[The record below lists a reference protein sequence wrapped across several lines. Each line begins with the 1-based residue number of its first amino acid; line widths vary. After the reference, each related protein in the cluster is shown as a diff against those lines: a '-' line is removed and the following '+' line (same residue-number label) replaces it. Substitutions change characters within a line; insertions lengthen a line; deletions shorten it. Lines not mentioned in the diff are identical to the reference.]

1 MAKHRSD
8 LKQREQIYRAILVNA
23 CDAWGPHTLHSGG
36 PGGLGTD
43 ADVVKWFFEWRAQTR
58 ETLRVLRRRGEP

>member
-23 CDAWGPHTLHSGG
+23 CDAWGPHII
-36 PGGLGTD
+36 GTD
-43 ADVVKWFFEWRAQTR
+43 ADVVKWFFKWRAQTR

>member
-23 CDAWGPHTLHSGG
+23 CDAWADYMWS
-36 PGGLGTD
+36 TD
-43 ADVVKWFFEWRAQTR
+43 ADVVKWFFEWRAQTK